1 MIPTGSIATMLCLA
15 SSAAGTQ
22 HERWIGHRFTW
33 QHYGRTWWT
42 STARLWLWAT
52 TALLPGFVSLFLW
65 NPAIVRCLTFA
76 LTGRGERMRAGGPV
90 GRVVQRF
97 ACASRFA
104 YHTEG
109 FIRNTQD
116 TSRVLKL
123 TNRLCDHP
131 PDRFA
136 LGRRGLGKH
145 DADARRSGWAL

>member
-1 MIPTGSIATMLCLA
+1 HHDSDGVDRNDALPRIQCCR
-15 SSAAGTQ
+15 TQ

-42 STARLWLWAT
+42 SARLWLWAT

-97 ACASRFA
+97 AWPHALPTTQRVSLGIRRTPAAS
-104 YHTEG
+104 
-109 FIRNTQD
+109 
-116 TSRVLKL
+116 
-123 TNRLCDHP
+123 
-131 PDRFA
+131 
-136 LGRRGLGKH
+136 
-145 DADARRSGWAL
+145 

>member
-1 MIPTGSIATMLCLA
+1 MLDRVVPRQHDLIGRSEGLPSSPCLVWIPFVFIMIPTGSIATMLCLA

-76 LTGRGERMRAGGPV
+76 LTGR
-90 GRVVQRF
+90 
-97 ACASRFA
+97 
-104 YHTEG
+104 
-109 FIRNTQD
+109 
-116 TSRVLKL
+116 
-123 TNRLCDHP
+123 
-131 PDRFA
+131 
-136 LGRRGLGKH
+136 
-145 DADARRSGWAL
+145 